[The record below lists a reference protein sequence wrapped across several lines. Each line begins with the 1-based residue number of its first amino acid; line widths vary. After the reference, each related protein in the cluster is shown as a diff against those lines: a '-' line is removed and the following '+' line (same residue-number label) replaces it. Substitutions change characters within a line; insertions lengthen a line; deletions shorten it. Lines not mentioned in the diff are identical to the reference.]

1 MTLWFK
7 NRTAGNTVD
16 VQCLGSLWVLI
27 NGKRYGS
34 SIMSAIWEGGC

>member
-16 VQCLGSLWVLI
+16 VQFLGSLWVLL
-27 NGKRYGS
+27 NRSRYGS
-34 SIMSAIWEGGC
+34 SIMSSGVA